1 MSKNTHPIVNASTG
15 LVIPKVIRAITPDIR
30 HGPGIGSTA
39 PQDVRS
45 LIAVV
50 VVVQSCVQSTWISL
64 ESMRSHPNN
73 QTGGGVTF
81 AAESLVRF
89 SNWIILPGIITLLPI
104 GEIVRVSVY
113 NKE

>member
-1 MSKNTHPIVNASTG
+1 M
-15 LVIPKVIRAITPDIR
+15 R

-50 VVVQSCVQSTWISL
+50 VVVVVVYPCAQGTWISF

-73 QTGGGVTF
+73 QTGGGATF
-81 AAESLVRF
+81 AAESLVRI
-89 SNWIILPGIITLLPI
+89 SNRIILPGIITLLPVGENSKGQRLQQRI
-104 GEIVRVSVY
+104 G
-113 NKE
+113 K

>member
-1 MSKNTHPIVNASTG
+1 LSKNTHPIVNASTG
-15 LVIPKVIRAITPDIR
+15 LVIPKIIRAITPDIR
-30 HGPGIGSTA
+30 HGPGIGSTT

-45 LIAVV
+45 LIAV
-50 VVVQSCVQSTWISL
+50 VVVQSCVQSTWISF

-89 SNWIILPGIITLLPI
+89 SNRIILPGIITLLPV
-104 GEIVRVSVY
+104 GEIVRVSAY